1 MGEVLD
7 AIKEA
12 CGEDFPI
19 VLRMSGSERDPQ
31 GNTLEDMNMSRS
43 SRTGGAGSA

>member
-1 MGEVLD
+1 MFEVLD
-7 AIKEA
+7 AIKET

-31 GNTLEDMNMSRS
+31 GNTLEDMKRLIP
-43 SRTGGAGSA
+43 